1 MGICSAISKKKE
13 INITQITQSQQP
25 QNQQHSNPITSQK
38 EIPKNDEIIKPNTIQ
53 NNERD
58 EIQVNIDKQAL
69 IHKNEDSVENH
80 YTIVGKSLGEGSFGK
95 VYKVKHNKTGTV
107 RAMKVI
113 SKVNSNNDKEIENEI
128 NILKT
133 IDHQKVV
140 KIFEFFISEKNYYI
154 ITEYCQEGELFSD
167 ITSDSHKNKPYTE
180 EAAAYIMYQIFSALF
195 YCHSRNIVHRDLKP
209 ENMLLERKDKN
220 DNHDIKVID
229 FGTAKIFDKD
239 KLENRLTG
247 SSYYIAPEVI
257 FGRYN
262 EKCDLWSCGVI
273 LYILLTGLPP
283 FFGKNEEEIFEK
295 IKIGK
300 YDLTS
305 VHWRIVSKEVKDLV
319 KGLLNYNP
327 KVRLG
332 AEQALNHIWFL
343 KFQTKQ
349 QANLISDEKIKNCVK
364 NIQNYKAA
372 YVLQQAAL
380 AFLVHNSTHL
390 PEIQDAYRLFNLIDV
405 NGDGVIIK
413 EEFFKGLKKYWNKD
427 EDEIAEEVEKIFKK
441 IDADNNGYVE
451 YEEFCRAA
459 IDKSKFLKDDIL
471 KMAFRFFDKDGS
483 GEITMLE
490 IKSFFFKD
498 ISSDKEEE
506 IMKLIVKEVDVN
518 GDGKISFNEFKTV
531 MRDIL
536 VK

>member
-1 MGICSAISKKKE
+1 MGVCSSITKKKDIT
-13 INITQITQSQQP
+13 IN
-25 QNQQHSNPITSQK
+25 QK
-38 EIPKNDEIIKPNTIQ
+38 QETPSIVALPSTKDNTIKVQ
-53 NNERD
+53 ATTSIKERE
-58 EIQVNIDKQAL
+58 EIHVNIDKANL

-80 YTIVGKSLGEGSFGK
+80 YTIIGKSLGEGSFGK
-95 VYKVKHNKTGTV
+95 VYKVRNNKTGQI

-113 SKVNSNNDKEIENEI
+113 SKTNSHNDKEVENEI

-140 KIFEFFISEKNYYI
+140 KIFEFFISDKNYYI
-154 ITEYCQEGELFSD
+154 ITEFCPEGELFSD
-167 ITSDSHKNKPYTE
+167 ITDNHKNKPYTE
-180 EAAAYIMYQIFSALF
+180 EAAAYLMHQMFSALF

-209 ENMLLERKDKN
+209 ENMLLEKKDKN
-220 DNHDIKVID
+220 DFHEIKMID
-229 FGTAKIFDKD
+229 FGTAKIFDNE

-283 FFGKNEEEIFEK
+283 FFGKTEEEIFEK

-300 YDLTS
+300 YDMSS

-319 KGLLNYNP
+319 RGLLNYNP
-327 KVRLG
+327 KVRLS

-343 KFQTKQ
+343 KFKTKE
-349 QANLISDEKIKNCVK
+349 QANMISEEKIKICVK

-380 AFLVHNSTHL
+380 AYLVHNNTHL
-390 PEIQDAYRLFNLIDV
+390 PEVQDAYRLFNLIDE
-405 NGDGVIIK
+405 NGDGSICK
-413 EEFFKGLKKYWNKD
+413 EEFVNGLKKFWTSKS
-427 EDEIAEEVEKIFKK
+427 ESEVIEEAERIFKK
-441 IDADNNGYVE
+441 MDADNNDYIE

-459 IDKSKFLKDDIL
+459 IDKARFLKDEIL
-471 KMAFRFFDKDGS
+471 KLAFRFFDRDGS

-490 IKSFFFKD
+490 IKNFFFKD
-498 ISSDKEEE
+498 ISPDNEEE

>member
-1 MGICSAISKKKE
+1 MGVCSAVSKKKE
-13 INITQITQSQQP
+13 VSIIQTTQQQP
-25 QNQQHSNPITSQK
+25 NPVVPRK
-38 EIPKNDEIIKPNTIQ
+38 ENPEKVEPIVAKYNKQ
-53 NNERD
+53 ERED
-58 EIQVNIDKQAL
+58 ILVNIEKENL

-95 VYKVKHNKTGTV
+95 VYKVRHIKTGV
-107 RAMKVI
+107 IRAMKVI
-113 SKVNSNNDKEIENEI
+113 SKTHSHNDKEIENEI
-128 NILKT
+128 KILKT

-154 ITEYCQEGELFSD
+154 ITEFCQEGELFSD
-167 ITSDSHKNKPYTE
+167 ITSDNHKNRPYTE
-180 EAAAYIMYQIFSALF
+180 EAAAYIMHQIFSALF
-195 YCHSRNIVHRDLKP
+195 YCHSKNIVHRDLKP
-209 ENMLLERKDKN
+209 ENMLLEKKDKN
-220 DNHDIKVID
+220 DFHEIKIID

-283 FFGKNEEEIFEK
+283 FFGKTEEEIFEK

-305 VHWRIVSKEVKDLV
+305 VQWRIVSKEIKDLV

-327 KVRLG
+327 KVRLS

-343 KFQTKQ
+343 KFKTKE
-349 QANLISDEKIKNCVK
+349 QANLISDDKIKTCVK

-380 AFLVHNSTHL
+380 AYLVHNNTHL
-390 PEIQDAYRLFNLIDV
+390 PEIQDAYRLFNLIDN
-405 NGDGVIIK
+405 NGDGVISK
-413 EEFFKGLKKYWNKD
+413 EEFCKGLKKFWHKD
-427 EDEIAEEVEKIFKK
+427 EQEIEEEVDKIFKK
-441 IDADNNGYVE
+441 IDADNNDYIE

-459 IDKSKFLKDDIL
+459 IDKSKFLKDDII

-483 GEITMLE
+483 GDITMVE
-490 IKSFFFKD
+490 IKNFFFKD
-498 ISSDKEEE
+498 LSSDKEEE
-506 IMKLIVKEVDVN
+506 IMKIIVKEVDVN
-518 GDGKISFNEFKTV
+518 GDGKISFTEFKQV
-531 MRDIL
+531 MKEIL
-536 VK
+536 VR